1 MEQDKKVFWLDSYK
15 GQTAKPVPYRASIHK
30 DIEKFEE
37 KFGKEVVGIALTPD
51 YESGRASY
59 TIEFLI
65 ENILPTE

>member
-1 MEQDKKVFWLDSYK
+1 MEQDKKVFWLDSYQ

-37 KFGKEVVGIALTPD
+37 KFGTEVVGIALTPNM
-51 YESGRASY
+51 RNTASY
-59 TIEFLI
+59 TIEFLV

>member
-1 MEQDKKVFWLDSYK
+1 MEQDKKVFWLDSYQ
-15 GQTAKPVPYRASIHK
+15 GQTAQPIPYRASIHK

-37 KFGKEVVGIALTPD
+37 AFGKDVVGIALTPD

>member
-1 MEQDKKVFWLDSYK
+1 MEQDKKVFWLDSYQ

-37 KFGKEVVGIALTPD
+37 KYGTEVVGIALTPNYD
-51 YESGRASY
+51 NNKASY